1 MASRSFLSLSLFSA
15 LASLACGQADPSQA
29 ATLSFDS
36 YFGVW
41 SLDWSGVSDRTYFIQ
56 QSDVDLANWT
66 FWPVIEPGTEAPI
79 SYRFWIDPPPE
90 RLFLRTVYTDQPAPD
105 PYAADFDA
113 DGIPNGWEIE
123 KGLDP
128 FDAADAVL
136 FTGSQTNLQT
146 YQQAQSGGGDPAGAN
161 PVSLLVYSP

>member
-66 FWPVIEPGTEAPI
+66 FWPVIEQGTEAPI

-128 FDAADAVL
+128 FDAADAANTSGGL
-136 FTGSQTNLQT
+136 TYLQI
-146 YQQAQSGGGDPAGAN
+146 YQQSLTVGGDPLQVSA
-161 PVSLLVYSP
+161 VSLLVYSP